1 MHKTERKTCVKIWIT
16 NKEGGG
22 KVKNQALNPYLPQYE
37 YIPDG
42 EPYVFGDRVY
52 VYGSHDRFN
61 FPMFC
66 ANDYVCYSA
75 PVNDL
80 SDWKY
85 EGVIYRKNQDPKN
98 KLGLR
103 LLFAPDVA
111 IGCDGRYYLYYAFDF
126 MGIMGVAVSDTPT
139 GPYEFYGHVHH
150 KDGTLWGRKKGDSF
164 PFDPGVLV
172 DDDKV
177 YLYSGFYTPVPAIV
191 TGFHRLKNEGGYVL
205 ELEKDMVT
213 IKTPEKLLFPK
224 AGTSAFKGHEFF
236 EASSI
241 RKYDDKYY
249 FVYSSRLNHELC
261 YAVSDSPTEGFV
273 YKGTLISNADIF
285 SGENMSEKEARNY
298 IGNNHGGMLQIKNQY
313 YIFYHR
319 QTNQNSYSRQA
330 CAEKLIRDK
339 NGDFLQAEMT
349 SCGLNKGPLKG
360 EGRYEARIACNLWS
374 KDGVGRYDVGNPRKR
389 LKEHPYITQDKKDG
403 DETARQYIA
412 NMRDG
417 AVAGFKYFEIVE
429 PTDITIQLNG
439 NGSGEIQV
447 SFTSDFEECVHIPVK
462 VISQRPEYFHAKLP
476 KMCGNAALYFKY
488 KGEGSVNF
496 FQFELKRD

>member
-1 MHKTERKTCVKIWIT
+1 MKK
-16 NKEGGG
+16 
-22 KVKNQALNPYLPQYE
+22 QAFNPYLPQQE

-61 FPMFC
+61 FPIFC

-75 PVNDL
+75 PVDDL
-80 SDWKY
+80 SDWRY

-111 IGCDGRYYLYYAFDF
+111 MGCDGRYYLYYAFDF
-126 MGIMGVAVSDTPT
+126 MGIMGVAVSDAPA
-139 GPYEFYGHVHH
+139 GPYEFYGHVHY
-150 KDGTLWGRKKGDSF
+150 KDGTVWGRKKGDSF

-172 DDDKV
+172 DDDGSV
-177 YLYSGFYTPVPAIV
+177 YLYSGFYTPVPAV
-191 TGFHRLKNEGGYVL
+191 ATGFHKLKNEGGYVL

-224 AGTSAFKGHEFF
+224 KGEGAFADHEFF

-241 RKYDDKYY
+241 RKYDGKYY
-249 FVYSSRLNHELC
+249 FVYSSRHNHELC

-285 SGENMSEKEARNY
+285 PAKGMTEKDAKNY
-298 IGNNHGGMLQIKNQY
+298 IGNNHGGMLRLKDQY

-319 QTNQNSYSRQA
+319 QTNRNSYSRQT
-330 CAEKLIRDK
+330 CAEKLVCDE

-349 SCGLNKGPLKG
+349 SCGLNDGPLKG
-360 EGRYEARIACNLWS
+360 EGVYEARIACNLWS
-374 KDGVGRYDVGNPRKR
+374 KDGAGRYDVGNPGKL

-403 DETARQYIA
+403 DATARQYIA

-417 AVAGFKYFEIVE
+417 AVAGFKYFEI
-429 PTDITIQLNG
+429 TDQTEIGICLNG
-439 NGSGEIQV
+439 NGNGEMLV
-447 SFTSDFEECVHIPVK
+447 SNTADFKESVHIP
-462 VISQRPEYFHAKLP
+462 ISVSSQKWQYFNTELSEIH
-476 KMCGNAALYFKY
+476 GNAALYFKY
-488 KGEGSVNF
+488 EGEGSINF
-496 FQFELKRD
+496 FQFELKSEANLWDSSDRI